1 MIYQRWA
8 IFNSY
13 SGIIIRVCVD
23 LSLFVSVSLSISLS
37 YLFIGSQVSFVSIK
51 PLALWCCRIGLQKD
65 LRTTNFPNLELCT
78 NKSENEVKRANLLQ
92 RTSFSSSYLSSLFY
106 WYLDDKIFLEVGEE
120 ILMNIMSVNINYR
133 ERHANL
139 NDGFSI

>member
-23 LSLFVSVSLSISLS
+23 LSLFISVSLSISLS
-37 YLFIGSQVSFVSIK
+37 YLFIGNQVSFVSIK
-51 PLALWCCRIGLQKD
+51 PWALWCCRIGLQKD
-65 LRTTNFPNLELCT
+65 LRTTNFPYLERCT

>member
-13 SGIIIRVCVD
+13 SGIIIRVCVCA
-23 LSLFVSVSLSISLS
+23 SLSLSISLS
-37 YLFIGSQVSFVSIK
+37 YLFIGNQVSFVSIK

-65 LRTTNFPNLELCT
+65 LRTTNFPYLELCT

-120 ILMNIMSVNINYR
+120 ILMVNISYR